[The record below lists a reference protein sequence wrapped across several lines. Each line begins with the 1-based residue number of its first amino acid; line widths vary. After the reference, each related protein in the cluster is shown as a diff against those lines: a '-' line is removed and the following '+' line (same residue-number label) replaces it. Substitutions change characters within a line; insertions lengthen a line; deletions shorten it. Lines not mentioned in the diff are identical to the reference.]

1 MDPTERIVS
10 MRFPQALAATVA
22 AALSLLP
29 FAGAAQQ
36 SGLDR
41 LIHRTTLENGLE
53 VVVAENRAVPLA
65 TVLVAVRNGSF
76 TQDTLEAGLAHL
88 YEHLLFH
95 SFGRNPSAFGYE
107 VSKLNGRYNGST
119 HQEVVTY
126 FVMVPAHHVEDGIK
140 LLGRLLEDAHFSG
153 GDLKD
158 ERPVVLDELQRDES
172 DPEGLLER
180 QVDRALWGA
189 SWPRKDVAGDSVSLR
204 GITPERLKETYARYY
219 VPNNAALIVTG
230 DVTED
235 RVVAAARHHFGDWK
249 RGVDPFADRPIP
261 PMAPRA
267 ASAAVLLGKDVLDV
281 TIVVALQGPSVRA
294 DPAATYAADAL
305 FGVFNDAGSPF
316 QRRLVDTGPFLS
328 VSGNYLTLDHTGP
341 IELRG
346 KTTPEHAQHAL
357 LMLLNE
363 LDNLDLLDG
372 VTDEDLAIVKK
383 RREVA
388 TALTVERTAM
398 VAPQL
403 AFWWSSAGMD
413 YYLTYHDR
421 MNAQTMEDLRR
432 FATTYVVSRPRV
444 IGVLAAPPVVES
456 LAAWL
461 RSTTRKT
468 TP

>member
-1 MDPTERIVS
+1 MSWILVNGVVRAAPRQHPVPVQVVRMPITGRSVS
-10 MRFPQALAATVA
+10 RLF
-22 AALSLLP
+22 AALTLLP
-29 FAGAAQQ
+29 VAGAAQQ

-53 VVVAENRAVPLA
+53 VVVAENRALTLA
-65 TVLVAVRNGSF
+65 TVPVAVRNGSF
-76 TQDTLEAGLAHL
+76 TQDSLDAGLAHL

-95 SFGRNPSAFGYE
+95 SFGRDPSAFGYE

-119 HQEVVTY
+119 NHEVVTF
-126 FVMVPAHHVEDGIK
+126 FVVVPARHVEDGIK
-140 LLGRLLEDAHFSG
+140 LLGHLLENAHFSD

-172 DPEGLLER
+172 DPEDLLER
-180 QVDRALWGA
+180 QVDHALWGA
-189 SWPRKDVAGDSVSLR
+189 SWPRKDVGGDSVSLR

-219 VPNNAALIVTG
+219 V
-230 DVTED
+230 
-235 RVVAAARHHFGDWK
+235 
-249 RGVDPFADRPIP
+249 
-261 PMAPRA
+261 
-267 ASAAVLLGKDVLDV
+267 ASTAVLLGKDVLDV
-281 TIVVALQGPSVRA
+281 TIVIALQGPSVRA

-346 KTTPEHAQHAL
+346 KTTPEHAQQAL
-357 LMLLNE
+357 LTLLNE

-372 VTDEDLAIVKK
+372 VTDEDLAIAKK

-432 FATTYVVSRPRV
+432 FATTYVVSRRRV
-444 IGVLAAPPVVES
+444 IWLLRAPPFVES